1 VAPQL
6 IPGGLEVT
14 VPLPMMPV
22 LLTVRVNVCRL
33 KMMVTDRAALMVTVQ
48 LVPEAVSHPLQPVKV
63 EPAVGVAVRV
73 TVVPLV

>member
-1 VAPQL
+1 
-6 IPGGLEVT
+6 
-14 VPLPMMPV
+14 M
-22 LLTVRVNVCRL
+22 
-33 KMMVTDRAALMVTVQ
+33 TDLAASMVTVQ